1 MRELVRE
8 HIKALVPYQSAR
20 SEFDGEADVYLDAN
34 ENPYDF
40 TFNRY
45 PDPYQ
50 RNLKKRLADIR
61 GWEVEQLFLGNGS
74 DEIIDLLIRTYCEPH
89 KDAILTCKPGFS
101 MYQVSAGICQVRHDE
116 FELTADFEINIESF
130 IKAIKPEHKIIF
142 ICSPNNPTGNAIP
155 NKTIAQIVDAAPGLV
170 VVDEAY
176 VDFTENGSCLKEINN
191 RKLVVLQTF
200 SKSFGSAGIRL
211 GVGIMDKEI
220 VSFLNVVKLP
230 YNVSESTQAH
240 ATQLLNNY
248 NKVIDSVLTIKKE
261 RDKVVEQLKNLDS
274 VLHVYPSDANFLL
287 VKFDDAKK
295 VYDYLKNNGV
305 IVRDRSTLL
314 HCEGCLRITIGLPKE
329 NDRLLTLL
337 KTFGK

>member
-20 SEFDGEADVYLDAN
+20 SEFDGKADVYLDAN

-50 RNLKKRLADIR
+50 RKLKKRLADIR
-61 GWEVEQLFLGNGS
+61 GWNVKQLFLGNGS

-101 MYQVSAGICQVRHDE
+101 MYQVSAGICQVRSDE
-116 FELTADFEINIESF
+116 FELTADFEIDVESF
-130 IKAIKPEHKIIF
+130 IKAIKPEHKLIF
-142 ICSPNNPTGNAIP
+142 ICSPNNPTGNVIP
-155 NKTIAQIVDAAPGLV
+155 NSTISQIVKAAPGLV
-170 VVDEAY
+170 IVDEAY
-176 VDFTENGSCLKEINN
+176 VDFTEHGSCMKEVND

-211 GVGIMDKEI
+211 GVGIMDEEI

-230 YNVSESTQAH
+230 YNVSESTQQH
-240 ATQLLNNY
+240 AIQLLNNY
-248 NKVIDSVLTIKKE
+248 EKVIDSVLTIKKE
-261 RDKVVEQLKNLDS
+261 RDRVSDQLEEIAV
-274 VLHVYPSDANFLL
+274 VLHVFPSDANFLL
-287 VKFDDAKK
+287 VKFNDAKEM
-295 VYDYLKNNGV
+295 YAYLMNNGV
-305 IVRDRSTLL
+305 IVRDRSKLL
-314 HCEGCLRITIGLPKE
+314 HCDGCLRITIGLPKE
-329 NDRLLTLL
+329 NDRLISLL
-337 KTFGK
+337 KTFGE

>member
-20 SEFDGEADVYLDAN
+20 SEFDGKADVYLDAN

-50 RNLKKRLADIR
+50 RKLKKRLADIR
-61 GWEVEQLFLGNGS
+61 GWNVKQLFLGNGS

-101 MYQVSAGICQVRHDE
+101 MYQVSAGICQVRSDE
-116 FELTADFEINIESF
+116 FELTADFEIDVELF
-130 IKAIKPEHKIIF
+130 IKAIKPEHKLIF
-142 ICSPNNPTGNAIP
+142 ICSPNNPTGNVMP
-155 NKTIAQIVDAAPGLV
+155 NSTISKIVKAAPGLV
-170 VVDEAY
+170 IVDEAY
-176 VDFTENGSCLKEINN
+176 VDFTEHGSCMKEVND

-211 GVGIMDKEI
+211 GVGIMDEEI

-230 YNVSESTQAH
+230 YNVSESTQQH
-240 ATQLLNNY
+240 AIQLLNNY
-248 NKVIDSVLTIKKE
+248 EKVIDSVLTIKKE
-261 RDKVVEQLKNLDS
+261 RDRVSDQLEEIDV
-274 VLHVYPSDANFLL
+274 VLHVFPSDANFLL
-287 VKFDDAKK
+287 VKFNDAKEM
-295 VYDYLKNNGV
+295 YAYLMNNGV
-305 IVRDRSTLL
+305 IVRDRSKLL
-314 HCEGCLRITIGLPKE
+314 HCDGCLRITIGLPKE
-329 NDRLLTLL
+329 NDRLISLL
-337 KTFGK
+337 KTFGE